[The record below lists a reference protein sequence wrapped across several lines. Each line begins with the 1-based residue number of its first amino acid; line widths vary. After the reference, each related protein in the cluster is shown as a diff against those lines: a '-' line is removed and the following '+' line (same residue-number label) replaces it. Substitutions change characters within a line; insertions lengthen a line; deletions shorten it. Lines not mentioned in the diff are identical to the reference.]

1 MKNLGYYNG
10 KIDLVENITVPMNDR
25 VCYFGDGVYDV
36 AMCRGGKPYL
46 LDRHLDRLY
55 TSAALVRIAI
65 PMEKAE
71 LKKLILELIPQVD
84 TGDLM
89 VYIQVTRGTAERNH
103 AFPKGVP
110 ANLWIALT
118 PKELVNKEGGITVI
132 TIDDTRYFHCNIKTL
147 NLLPNCMA
155 EQFAKD
161 AGCDT
166 AVFHRGERV
175 TETAHANIHI
185 IKDGSIITAPAD
197 NLILPG
203 IARGRMIEIAEELGI
218 PVVIRPFTLD
228 ELAAADEVFTTS
240 TTAPC
245 RRVREINK
253 SATRMADEAVFTKL
267 QTAIY
272 ADYFDLNND

>member
-10 KIDLVENITVPMNDR
+10 KIDIIENITVPMNDR

-36 AMCRGGKPYL
+36 AMARGGKPYL
-46 LDRHLDRLY
+46 LERHLDRLY
-55 TSAALVRIAI
+55 TSAALVRIGM

-71 LKKLILELIPQVD
+71 LEKLIFGLMAKVD

-89 VYIQVTRGTAERNH
+89 IYIQVTRGTAERNH

-110 ANLWIALT
+110 ANLWITLT
-118 PKELVNKEGGITVI
+118 PKTLAAQDDGITVI
-132 TIDDTRYFHCNIKTL
+132 TLDDTRYLHCNIKTL

-166 AVFHRGERV
+166 AVFHRGDRV

-185 IKDGSIITAPAD
+185 IKDGRIITAPTD

-203 IARGRMIEIAEELGI
+203 IARGRMIEIAESLGI
-218 PVVIRPFTLD
+218 HVEIRPFTT
-228 ELAAADEVFTTS
+228 EEMTEADEVFTTS

-245 RRVREINK
+245 RRVVEINK
-253 SATRMADEAVFTKL
+253 SATRMADKALFAKL
-267 QTAIY
+267 QGAIY
-272 ADYFDLNND
+272 ADYLNTSR